1 MARKGENVL
10 IRFKQGGA
18 ILEIESGALIDVLSG
33 GRLDIVGTD
42 GVRVKSSGEISIETG
57 GTIDVESGG
66 KVKVAG
72 TDGIEVAT
80 SGEITIETGGT
91 IDIESGGKMKL
102 AGAGGIDVNSS
113 GEISVKSGG
122 SIDLLA
128 GALFEIAGTDIRA
141 ELAAAI
147 TIPVAGV
154 AAGYML
160 ARGVV
165 TPTDGADTIVTG
177 LTTVVAA
184 IAMLVA
190 TPILTHMWSC
200 ATIGNQSGAP
210 AAGSIIVV
218 HRSPAGSGDVTPQD
232 AASTFVD
239 VAWIAIGT

>member
-42 GVRVKSSGEISIETG
+42 GVRVKSSGEISIESG

-66 KVKVAG
+66 KLKLAG

-80 SGEITIETGGT
+80 SGEISIESGGT
-91 IDIESGGKMKL
+91 IDIESGGKVKL

-141 ELAAAI
+141 ELAAAV
-147 TIPVAGV
+147 TTPLAGV
-154 AAGYML
+154 AAGYKI
-160 ARGVV
+160 ARGVF
-165 TPTDGADTIVTG
+165 TPTDGSEDVVTG

-184 IAMLVA
+184 VANLVA
-190 TPILTHMWSC
+190 TPTLTHMWSN
-200 ATIGNQSGAP
+200 ATIGDQGSAP
-210 AAGSIIVV
+210 IAGSIRVV
-218 HRSPAGSGDVTPQD
+218 NRKPTTSGNVAPADATTPW
-232 AASTFVD
+232 VD
-239 VAWIAIGT
+239 VAWIAIGV